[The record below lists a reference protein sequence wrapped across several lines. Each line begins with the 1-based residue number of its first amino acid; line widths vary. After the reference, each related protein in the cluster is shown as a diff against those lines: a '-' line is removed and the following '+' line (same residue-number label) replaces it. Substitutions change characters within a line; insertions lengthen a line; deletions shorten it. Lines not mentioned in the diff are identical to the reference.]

1 MRYRTLG
8 ICGADRSGKTTLAK
22 AAAAE
27 LNRSGQELLHA
38 PFAGEVKDIAFS
50 MGWNGRKD
58 AQGRRLLRLIGT
70 ECGRQCIGPDCWVDR
85 WMTTRR
91 GWPDFVI
98 TDDLRF
104 ANEAEAVRNR
114 DGLVVRLVRS
124 RGPLADAW
132 TRLTRPFRHASNRDN
147 VRADRTY
154 VVRDGDIVR
163 LNEIAAEIAEEMM
176 G

>member
-22 AAAAE
+22 AVAAE
-27 LNRSGQELLHA
+27 LARSGRSTLDVA
-38 PFAGEVKDIAFS
+38 FAHEVKLTAFR
-50 MGWNGRKD
+50 MGWNGKKD
-58 AQGRRLLRLIGT
+58 ARGRRLLRLLGT
-70 ECGRQCIGPDCWVDR
+70 ECGRRCVGPDCWVELWAR
-85 WMTTRR
+85 ETHSTAY
-91 GWPDFVI
+91 PVLS
-98 TDDLRF
+98 DDLRF
-104 ANEAEAVRNR
+104 ANEAEAVRAR

-124 RGPLADAW
+124 RGLLADAW

-147 VRADRTY
+147 VKADRIY

-163 LNEIAAEIAEEMM
+163 INEIAAELAEEMM